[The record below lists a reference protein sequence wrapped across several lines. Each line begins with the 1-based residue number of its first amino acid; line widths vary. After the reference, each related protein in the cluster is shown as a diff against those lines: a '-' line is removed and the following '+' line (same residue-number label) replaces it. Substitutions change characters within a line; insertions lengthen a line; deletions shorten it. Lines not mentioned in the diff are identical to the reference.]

1 MRGRLTL
8 APFSF
13 MDTLTLPT
21 WTPEKEQELIRLIKI
36 DAAIREEQEIKKR
49 LDDEAL
55 LVLL

>member
-1 MRGRLTL
+1 
-8 APFSF
+8 